1 MLAADEVGVAAA
13 AELLRGGQIVAVPTE
28 TVYGLAGDAGNAMAV
43 AAIYAAKGRPDF
55 NPLIVHVPS
64 RAKAATLANL
74 DPLAIRLA
82 DAFWPGPFTMVL
94 PLVADAPVTKAVTAG
109 LPTIALR
116 CPAHPA
122 MHALLEASG
131 LFLAAPSA
139 NRSGGISPT
148 RAAHVAASLGD
159 AVPLILDGGA
169 CEAGLESTIVAVR
182 GDGWQLLRPGPVTA
196 DQIEAV
202 AGSPPIPLRDL
213 KIEAPGQ
220 LASHYAP
227 AKPVRL
233 LAATAEANE
242 WHIGF
247 GAIQGDDNLS
257 SDGNLVEAAARLF
270 DALHR
275 ADASPKDRIAIAAV
289 PEIGVG
295 VAINDRLRRAA
306 A

>member
-1 MLAADEVGVAAA
+1 
-13 AELLRGGQIVAVPTE
+13 
-28 TVYGLAGDAGNAMAV
+28 
-43 AAIYAAKGRPDF
+43 
-55 NPLIVHVPS
+55 
-64 RAKAATLANL
+64 
-74 DPLAIRLA
+74 
-82 DAFWPGPFTMVL
+82 
-94 PLVADAPVTKAVTAG
+94 
-109 LPTIALR
+109 
-116 CPAHPA
+116 

-148 RAAHVAASLGD
+148 RADHVAASLGD

-202 AGSPPIPLRDL
+202 AGSPPIPLHDL

-227 AKPVRL
+227 AKSVRL

-257 SDGNLVEAAARLF
+257 PDGNLVEAAARLF

-275 ADASPKDRIAIAAV
+275 VDASPKDRIAIAAI